1 MWALRFTLC
10 ELESVLYFIW
20 LRRRVH
26 DSRTEPW
33 SGPHGPLR
41 PLPPVP
47 GSCQQSRTRPRSHSQ
62 KPDSKAQCNIHF
74 MESLILLLTSFC

>member
-20 LRRRVH
+20 LRRRVR

-33 SGPHGPLR
+33 SVALVRSVPCRRFQVPASGHGRVRAATHKNLIQR
-41 PLPPVP
+41 
-47 GSCQQSRTRPRSHSQ
+47 HSAIFISWN
-62 KPDSKAQCNIHF
+62 P
-74 MESLILLLTSFC
+74 